1 MGDIEVQEIS
11 LLLARAEINQDIVSL
26 TTLKNNKIKLFE
38 KKDIEKVYKIIKYG
52 KDFNRIVINGYKI
65 KIIFTDKNN
74 NRILLEM

>member
-1 MGDIEVQEIS
+1 MGDIEVQEIN
-11 LLLARAEINQDIVSL
+11 LLLARAEINQNIVSL
-26 TTLKNNKIKLFE
+26 TTLKDNKIELFE

>member
-1 MGDIEVQEIS
+1 MGDIEVQEIN

-26 TTLKNNKIKLFE
+26 TKLKDNKIELFE

>member
-1 MGDIEVQEIS
+1 MGDIEVQEIN

-26 TTLKNNKIKLFE
+26 TTLKDNKIELFE

>member
-26 TTLKNNKIKLFE
+26 TTLKDNKIELFE

>member
-1 MGDIEVQEIS
+1 MGDIEVQEIN

-26 TTLKNNKIKLFE
+26 TTLKDNKIELFE

-74 NRILLEM
+74 NKILLEM

>member
-1 MGDIEVQEIS
+1 MGDIEVQEIN

-26 TTLKNNKIKLFE
+26 TTLKDNKIELFE

-65 KIIFTDKNN
+65 KIIFTDKND

>member
-1 MGDIEVQEIS
+1 MGDIE
-11 LLLARAEINQDIVSL
+11 AEINQDIVSL
-26 TTLKNNKIKLFE
+26 TTLKDNKIELFE

-74 NRILLEM
+74 NKILLEM

>member
-1 MGDIEVQEIS
+1 MGDIEVQEIN

-26 TTLKNNKIKLFE
+26 TTLKDNKIELLE

>member
-1 MGDIEVQEIS
+1 MGDIEAQEIN
-11 LLLARAEINQDIVSL
+11 LLLARAEINQNIVSL
-26 TTLKNNKIKLFE
+26 TTLKDNKIELFE